1 VKRKRQ
7 EQPERRRSLAE
18 INLVGQKGAKA
29 KARRRGCFSIFSLIS
44 ILGTSTALLALW
56 AGLR

>member
-1 VKRKRQ
+1 
-7 EQPERRRSLAE
+7 LAE